1 MVLLTSLGNRS
12 LTFSLYENRE
22 EIASFKTLTD
32 KFKTSDEYKE
42 SLMQFFSLQKVNI
55 SNIEG
60 AILESVVPSLT
71 KRVEKA
77 ITSTI
82 KKECMILSK
91 NLKTGLMIKTDNP
104 LEVGSNLISSAI
116 GAINDYHEDCLV
128 ICLSSCLTMMVVTK
142 EMQFLGGCIFPGLR
156 ESVSNMT
163 ERNAQLMEIDL
174 TRSKRI
180 IAKSTK
186 ECINSGVINGYTFLI
201 EKMSEEMVKE
211 YNKPLKR
218 VITGPDCGI
227 IKANLGVKYS
237 YNPHLLFD
245 GLYDVYEKNKNM
257 ER

>member
-1 MVLLTSLGNRS
+1 MVLLADLGNRS
-12 LTFSLYENRE
+12 LVFSLYENRE

-42 SLMQFFSLQKVNI
+42 SLMQFLRLQNLDIKK
-55 SNIEG
+55 IEG

-77 ITSTI
+77 INNTI
-82 KKECMILSK
+82 KKECLILSK

-116 GAINDYHEDCLV
+116 GAINNYHEDSLV

-142 EMQFLGGCIFPGLR
+142 EKQFLGGCIFPGLR

-174 TRSKRI
+174 TKTKRVI
-180 IAKSTK
+180 GKSTK

-201 EKMSEEMVKE
+201 EKMADEMCKE
-211 YNKPLKR
+211 FDKPLKR
-218 VITGPDCGI
+218 IVTGPDSGI
-227 IKANLGVKYS
+227 IKINLGVKYT
-237 YNPHLLFD
+237 YNSHLLFD
-245 GLYDVYEKNKNM
+245 GLYDIYEKNKNL
-257 ER
+257 